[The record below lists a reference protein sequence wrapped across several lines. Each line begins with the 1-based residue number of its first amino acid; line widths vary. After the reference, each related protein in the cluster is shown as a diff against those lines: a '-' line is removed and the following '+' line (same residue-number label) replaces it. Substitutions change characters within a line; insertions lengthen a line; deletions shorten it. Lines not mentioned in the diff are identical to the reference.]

1 VQIACSMRKWGMS
14 KTVRFAELVKAAGKP
29 YVATLWTDPKDDR
42 HFNRAVR
49 ENRVLTVHQPIG
61 THKKDF
67 GVVGFTEDKNVSYFV
82 FPKRL
87 RAQPETQ
94 VIGIKYD
101 LLAPEPV
108 ADPLKRSAATSA
120 RKRLRDHSSAA
131 TKSPIRIEETE
142 YIAIVKRTAVWER
155 VITVRAKNKTE
166 ARQRVGTEAN
176 SESYDLHD
184 AVVHD
189 EVRSIRSSR

>member
-1 VQIACSMRKWGMS
+1 MRNLGMS

-49 ENRVLTVHQPIG
+49 ENRVLTVHRTIG

-67 GVVGFTEDKNVSYFV
+67 GVVGFREQKNVSYFV

-94 VIGIKYD
+94 VVGIKYN

-108 ADPLKRSAATSA
+108 ADPLARAPSAPAH
-120 RKRLRDHSSAA
+120 KRLRDRKSAA
-131 TKSPIRIEETE
+131 PTETPIRIEETE
-142 YIAIVKRTAVWER
+142 YTAIVRRTAVWER
-155 VITVRAKNKTE
+155 VITVRASNKTE
-166 ARQRVGTEAN
+166 ARQKVATEAN
-176 SESYDLHD
+176 SQTYDLHD
-184 AVVHD
+184 AVVQDH
-189 EVRSIRSSR
+189 VRSIRSSR

>member
-1 VQIACSMRKWGMS
+1 MS

-29 YVATLWTDPKDDR
+29 YVATVWTDPKDDR

-67 GVVGFTEDKNVSYFV
+67 GVVGFSEEKNVSYFV

-101 LLAPEPV
+101 MLAPEPV
-108 ADPLKRSAATSA
+108 ADPLKRAPSAPSL
-120 RKRLRDHSSAA
+120 KRSRGRAA
-131 TKSPIRIEETE
+131 VPTETPIRIEETE
-142 YIAIVKRTAVWER
+142 YTAIVKRTAVWER
-155 VITVRAKNKTE
+155 VITVRASNKAE
-166 ARQRVGTEAN
+166 ARRKVGTEAN
-176 SESYDLHD
+176 SQTYDLHD
-184 AVVHD
+184 AVVQDH
-189 EVRSIRSSR
+189 VRTLRPSR

>member
-1 VQIACSMRKWGMS
+1 M
-14 KTVRFAELVKAAGKP
+14 
-29 YVATLWTDPKDDR
+29 DDR

-67 GVVGFTEDKNVSYFV
+67 DVVGFSEEKNVSYLV

-108 ADPLKRSAATSA
+108 ADPLTRTPSPLV
-120 RKRLRDHSSAA
+120 RKRLRDRSSAVP
-131 TKSPIRIEETE
+131 TESPIRIEETE
-142 YIAIVKRTAVWER
+142 YTAVVRRTAVWER
-155 VITVRAKNKTE
+155 VITVRASNKGQ

-176 SESYDLHD
+176 SQTYDLHD
-184 AVVHD
+184 AVVQDH
-189 EVRSIRSSR
+189 VRSIRTSR

>member
-1 VQIACSMRKWGMS
+1 MS

-29 YVATLWTDPKDDR
+29 YVATLWTGGKDDR

-49 ENRVLTVHQPIG
+49 ENRVLTVHQTIG

-67 GVVGFTEDKNVSYFV
+67 GVVGFREQKNVSYFV

-94 VIGIKYD
+94 VVGIKYN

-108 ADPLKRSAATSA
+108 ADPLTRAPSAPAH
-120 RKRLRDHSSAA
+120 KRLRDHKSAVP
-131 TKSPIRIEETE
+131 TESPIRIEETE
-142 YIAIVKRTAVWER
+142 YTAIVRRTAVWER
-155 VITVRAKNKTE
+155 VITVRAGSKTE
-166 ARQRVGTEAN
+166 ARQKVATEAN
-176 SESYDLHD
+176 SQTYDLHD
-184 AVVHD
+184 AVVQDH
-189 EVRSIRSSR
+189 VRSIRSSR

>member
-1 VQIACSMRKWGMS
+1 MRLFGMG

-29 YVATLWTDPKDDR
+29 YVATLWGGPQTDR
-42 HFNRAVR
+42 NFTRAVR

-61 THKKDF
+61 SQQKDF
-67 GVVGFTEDKNVSYFV
+67 GVVGFHEDKNVSYFV

-101 LLAPEPV
+101 LLATEPV
-108 ADPLKRSAATSA
+108 ADPLSRPITAPRSKSHAHRSAAPSE
-120 RKRLRDHSSAA
+120 
-131 TKSPIRIEETE
+131 SPIRIEEREFT
-142 YIAIVKRTAVWER
+142 AIIKRTAVWER
-155 VITVRAKNKTE
+155 SITVRASGKTE
-166 ARQRVGTEAN
+166 ARQKILTEAN
-176 SESYDLHD
+176 AQTYELRD

-189 EVRSIRSSR
+189 QIRTLKGG